1 MVNIHGKTESKTKE
15 KPDLWIFKYAAYQH
29 REMKYI
35 LETERLRLREFTPDD
50 CDFIIALLNSP
61 GWLQFIGDRNVRNHE
76 QAIHYLE
83 NGPLKNYQ
91 VNGYGLYMVE
101 KKNSVEE
108 SATAVSYTGKPAT
121 ATAVGMCGIL
131 NRDTLDCPDIG
142 FAFLPDFSGM
152 GYALEIARAT
162 LVYAKEKLGLP
173 KIAAIT
179 LPGNVRSIRLLEK
192 LGLNFRNTIRSAKDE
207 ELLLY
212 SN

>member
-1 MVNIHGKTESKTKE
+1 
-15 KPDLWIFKYAAYQH
+15 
-29 REMKYI
+29 MKYI
-35 LETERLRLREFTPDD
+35 LETERLRLREFTLDD
-50 CDFIIALLNSP
+50 CDFIIELLNSP
-61 GWLQFIGDRNVRNHE
+61 GWIQFIGDRNVRNRE
-76 QAIHYLE
+76 QAQHYLE
-83 NGPLKNYQ
+83 NGPFKSYQ

-101 KKNSVEE
+101 KKNGVE
-108 SATAVSYTGKPAT
+108 KPAS
-121 ATAVGMCGIL
+121 AVAVGMCGIL

-142 FAFLPDFSGM
+142 FALLPDFSGM

-162 LVYAKEKLGLP
+162 LKHAKEKLGLP

-192 LGLNFRNTIRSAKDE
+192 LGLSFRNKIRSASDE